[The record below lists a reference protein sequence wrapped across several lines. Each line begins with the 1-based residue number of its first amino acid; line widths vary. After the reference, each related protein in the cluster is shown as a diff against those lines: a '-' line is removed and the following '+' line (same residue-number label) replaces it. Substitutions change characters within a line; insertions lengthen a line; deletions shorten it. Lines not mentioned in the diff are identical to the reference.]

1 MNKAQLIEAINAK
14 GLAGLKVDKSAS
26 VEELTAT
33 LDALN
38 ASPDGAKFT
47 EAVEA
52 TVKSIV
58 DDSSAETAQEI
69 EDLKAHVK
77 AREEAIAEKDTEI
90 EALTGQVEELTEALA
105 KAEEKAVKAPS
116 GLVVEVGKKKFQV
129 ISGGNIKV
137 GDTYQVFSKE
147 EIAADENLVAELAKK
162 GSGLIKELEG

>member
-14 GLAGLKVDKSAS
+14 GLVGLKVDKNAS

-33 LDALN
+33 LNALN

-58 DDSSAETAQEI
+58 DDTSAETAQEI

-77 AREEAIAEKDTEI
+77 AREESIAEKDGEI

-105 KAEEKAVKAPS
+105 KAEEKAAKSPS
-116 GLVVEVGKKKFQV
+116 GLVVAIGDKKYQV

-137 GDTYQVFSKE
+137 DGTYQVFTKE
-147 EIAADENLVAELAKK
+147 QIAADDKLVAELAKK